1 MQGEAVRVSPARLCH
16 LTRAGGMAAAPPP
29 LAHTRICG
37 AAMGLLPV
45 AVGGT
50 LSHAWSP
57 SPWLLLFQ
65 PAGFSLAFLTAA
77 LVLNWNQT
85 LPYSLFCRSPNT
97 CLPLAAPSLPPE
109 D

>member
-1 MQGEAVRVSPARLCH
+1 
-16 LTRAGGMAAAPPP
+16 
-29 LAHTRICG
+29 
-37 AAMGLLPV
+37 MGLLPV
-45 AVGGT
+45 AVGGA

-65 PAGFSLAFLTAA
+65 PAGFSLGFLTAA

-97 CLPLAAPSLPPE
+97 CLPLAAPSLPHWGLNLLSVSSVPSG
-109 D
+109 DLL